1 MKRFQNID
9 AKSVKEAVGLL
20 QKFHQQKKVAAV
32 VGGGSEYLQLMKDHV
47 VEPDYLINLKSIP
60 GLDYVKEERGGF
72 RIGALA
78 KLADIEEHPAVR
90 EKLLILSEA
99 AGEAA
104 SPQIRNAGTIAG
116 NICQRPFCWYFR
128 SSNFN
133 CLRKGGQLCYT
144 VTGDGRFHAILG
156 GGPSYIVHPSD
167 TAPALVALGAQIKI
181 AGPAGEKTI
190 PLEKFFVLPSVD
202 YKREN
207 ILNPGDIV
215 TEIYVPTQRSGSK
228 GFYHKVRERLAW
240 DHAIVSV
247 ATVVESS
254 SDGVVRNAR
263 VVLGGVA
270 PTPWREPKAEEFL
283 RGKKLDE
290 ANAKQAGEI
299 ALEGAKPLKD
309 NVYKVQM
316 AKDLIQRGL
325 LASV

>member
-1 MKRFQNID
+1 MKSFENID
-9 AKSVKEAVGLL
+9 AKSIKDAVSLL
-20 QKFHQQKKVAAV
+20 QKFQQQKKSAAV
-32 VGGGSEYLQLMKDHV
+32 VGGGSEYLQLMKDRV
-47 VEPDYLINLKSIP
+47 VTPDYVINLKTIS
-60 GLDYVKEERGGF
+60 GLNYIREERGGF

-78 KLADIEEHPAVR
+78 TLAELEEHDAVK

-104 SPQIRNAGTIAG
+104 SPQIRNAGTVAG
-116 NICQRPFCWYFR
+116 NLCQRPFCWYFR

-133 CLRKGGQLCYT
+133 CLRKGGEICYT
-144 VTGDGRFHAILG
+144 VTGDSRFHAILG

-167 TAPALVALGAQIKI
+167 TAPALVALNAQVKI
-181 AGPAGEKTI
+181 AGPTGEKTI

-202 YKREN
+202 FKREN
-207 ILNPGDIV
+207 ILKPDEIV
-215 TEIYVPTQRSGSK
+215 TEIYVPYPKYGSK

-247 ATVVESS
+247 ATVIESS
-254 SDGVVRNAR
+254 NGVVREAR

-270 PTPWREPKAEEFL
+270 PIPWRASKAEEFL
-283 RGKKLDE
+283 RSKKIDE
-290 ANAKQAGEI
+290 QTAQQASEI

-309 NVYKVQM
+309 NVYKVGM
-316 AKDLIQRGL
+316 SKSLIRRAL

>member
-1 MKRFQNID
+1 MKSFQNID
-9 AKSVKEAVGLL
+9 VKSVKEATSLL
-20 QKFHQQKKVAAV
+20 HKFHQQKKVAAV

-47 VEPDYLINLKSIP
+47 VEPDYLINLKTIP
-60 GLDYVKEERGGF
+60 GLEFIKEERGGF
-72 RIGALA
+72 RVGALT
-78 KLADIEEHPAVR
+78 KLVDIEEHPAIR
-90 EKLLILSEA
+90 EKLLILSSA

-133 CLRKGGQLCYT
+133 CLRKGGQVCYT

-181 AGPAGEKTI
+181 AGPSGENMI
-190 PLEKFFVLPSVD
+190 PLEKFFVLPSID

-207 ILNPGDIV
+207 ILNPGEIV
-215 TEIYVPTQRSGSK
+215 TEIYVPAPKAGSK

-240 DHAIVSV
+240 DHAIVTV

-254 SDGVVRNAR
+254 GGVVRDAR
-263 VVLGGVA
+263 VVMGGVA
-270 PTPWREPKAEEFL
+270 PIPWRVAKAEEFL
-283 RGKKLDE
+283 RGKKLEE
-290 ANAKQAGEI
+290 AIAKQGGEI

-325 LASV
+325 LASI

>member
-1 MKRFQNID
+1 MKSFENID
-9 AKSVKEAVGLL
+9 VKSVKEAVGLL
-20 QKFHQQKKVAAV
+20 QKFQQQKKSAAV

-47 VEPDYLINLKSIP
+47 VEPDYLLNLKSIP
-60 GLDYVKEERGGF
+60 GLDYIKEERGGF

-78 KLADIEEHPAVR
+78 KLAEIEEHPAIR
-90 EKLLILSEA
+90 EKLLILSDA

-104 SPQIRNAGTIAG
+104 SPQIRNAGTLAG

-128 SSNFN
+128 SSNFT
-133 CLRKGGQLCYT
+133 CLRKGGQVCHT

-181 AGPAGEKTI
+181 AGSAGERTM
-190 PLEKFFVLPSVD
+190 PLEKFFVLPQID
-202 YKREN
+202 YRHEN
-207 ILNPGDIV
+207 ILKPDEIV
-215 TEIYVPTQRSGSK
+215 TEIQVPYPKSGSK

-240 DHAIVSV
+240 DHAIVAV
-247 ATVVESS
+247 ATVVLSS
-254 SDGVVRNAR
+254 GGVVRDAR
-263 VVLGGVA
+263 VVMGGVA
-270 PTPWREPKAEEFL
+270 PTPWRAPKAEEFL

-290 ANAKQAGEI
+290 AAAQKAGEI

-309 NVYKVQM
+309 NVFKVKM
-316 AKDLIQRGL
+316 AQDLIQRGL

>member
-1 MKRFQNID
+1 MKSFENID
-9 AKSVKEAVGLL
+9 VKTVREAVGLL
-20 QKFHQQKKVAAV
+20 QKFQQQKKSAAV

-47 VEPDYLINLKSIP
+47 VAPDYLLNLNSIP
-60 GLDYVKEERGGF
+60 GLDYIKEERGGF

-78 KLADIEEHPAVR
+78 KLAEIEEHPAIR
-90 EKLLILSEA
+90 EKLPILADA
-99 AGEAA
+99 ASEAA
-104 SPQIRNAGTIAG
+104 SPQIRNAGTLAG

-128 SSNFN
+128 SSNFT
-133 CLRKGGQLCYT
+133 CLRKGGNICYT

-181 AGPAGEKTI
+181 AGPAGEKTV
-190 PLEKFFVLPSVD
+190 PLEKFFVLPQVD
-202 YKREN
+202 YRREN
-207 ILNPGDIV
+207 ILKPAEIV
-215 TEIYVPTQRSGSK
+215 TEIYVPTPKAGSK

-240 DHAIVSV
+240 DHAIVAV
-247 ATVVESS
+247 ATMVQSNG
-254 SDGVVRNAR
+254 GVVREAR

-270 PTPWREPKAEEFL
+270 PIPWRAPKAEEFL

-290 ANAKQAGEI
+290 AAAQKAGEI

-309 NVYKVQM
+309 NDYKVKM
-316 AKDLIQRGL
+316 AQDLIQRGL

>member
-1 MKRFQNID
+1 
-9 AKSVKEAVGLL
+9 VGLL
-20 QKFHQQKKVAAV
+20 QKFHQQKKTAAV

-47 VEPDYLINLKSIP
+47 VEPDYLINLKTIP
-60 GLDYVKEERGGF
+60 GLDYIKEERGGF

-78 KLADIEEHPAVR
+78 KLADIEGHPAIH

-128 SSNFN
+128 SSNFT

-144 VTGDGRFHAILG
+144 VTGDSRFHAILG
-156 GGPSYIVHPSD
+156 AGPSYIVHPSD
-167 TAPALVALGAQIKI
+167 TAPALVALNAQIKI
-181 AGPAGEKTI
+181 AGPAGEKSM
-190 PLEKFFVLPSVD
+190 PLEKFFVLPAVD

-207 ILNPGDIV
+207 ILNPGEIV
-215 TEIYVPTQRSGSK
+215 TEIYVPMPKLGSK
-228 GFYHKVRERLAW
+228 GFYHKARERLAW
-240 DHAIVSV
+240 DHAIVAV
-247 ATVVESS
+247 ATIVESGA
-254 SDGVVRNAR
+254 GVVRNAR
-263 VVLGGVA
+263 VVMGGVA
-270 PTPWREPKAEEFL
+270 PIPWRAAKAEEFL

-290 ANAKQAGEI
+290 NLAKQAGTI

-309 NVYKVQM
+309 NGYKVKM
-316 AKDLIQRGL
+316 AQDLIQRGL

>member
-1 MKRFQNID
+1 MKSFENID
-9 AKSVKEAVGLL
+9 AKSIKDAVSLL
-20 QKFHQQKKVAAV
+20 QKFQQQKKSAAV
-32 VGGGSEYLQLMKDHV
+32 VGGGSEYLQLMKDRV
-47 VEPDYLINLKSIP
+47 VTPDYVINLKTIS
-60 GLDYVKEERGGF
+60 GLNYIREERGGF

-78 KLADIEEHPAVR
+78 TLAELEEHDAVK

-116 NICQRPFCWYFR
+116 NLCQRPFCWYFR

-133 CLRKGGQLCYT
+133 CLRKGGEVCYT
-144 VTGDGRFHAILG
+144 VTGDSRFHAILG

-167 TAPALVALGAQIKI
+167 TAPALVALNAQVKI
-181 AGPAGEKTI
+181 AGPTGEKTI

-202 YKREN
+202 FKREN
-207 ILNPGDIV
+207 ILKPDEIV
-215 TEIYVPTQRSGSK
+215 TEIYVPYPKYGSK

-247 ATVVESS
+247 ATVIESS
-254 SDGVVRNAR
+254 NGVVREAR

-270 PTPWREPKAEEFL
+270 PIPWRASKAEEFL
-283 RGKKLDE
+283 RSKKIDE
-290 ANAKQAGEI
+290 ETAQQASEI

-309 NVYKVQM
+309 NVYKVGM
-316 AKDLIQRGL
+316 SKSLIQRAL

>member
-1 MKRFQNID
+1 MKSFENID
-9 AKSVKEAVGLL
+9 AKSIKDAVSLL
-20 QKFHQQKKVAAV
+20 QKFQQQKKSAAV
-32 VGGGSEYLQLMKDHV
+32 VGGGSEYLQLMKDRV
-47 VEPDYLINLKSIP
+47 VTPDYVINLKTIS
-60 GLDYVKEERGGF
+60 GLNYVREERGGF

-78 KLADIEEHPAVR
+78 TLAELEEHDAVK

-116 NICQRPFCWYFR
+116 NLCQRPFCWYFR

-133 CLRKGGQLCYT
+133 CLRKGGEICYT
-144 VTGDGRFHAILG
+144 VTGDSRFHAILG

-167 TAPALVALGAQIKI
+167 TAPALVALNAQVKI
-181 AGPAGEKTI
+181 AGPTGEKTI

-202 YKREN
+202 FKREN
-207 ILNPGDIV
+207 ILKPDEIV
-215 TEIYVPTQRSGSK
+215 TEIYVPYPKYGSK

-247 ATVVESS
+247 ATVIESS
-254 SDGVVRNAR
+254 NGVVREAR

-270 PTPWREPKAEEFL
+270 PIPWRASKAEEFL
-283 RGKKLDE
+283 RSKKIDE
-290 ANAKQAGEI
+290 ETAQQASEI

-309 NVYKVQM
+309 NVYKVGM
-316 AKDLIQRGL
+316 SKSLIQRAL

>member
-1 MKRFQNID
+1 MNKFENID
-9 AKSVKEAVGLL
+9 VKSVKEAIGLL
-20 QKFHQQKKVAAV
+20 QKFQQQKKSAAV

-47 VEPDYLINLKSIP
+47 VEPDYLINLKTIP
-60 GLDYVKEERGGF
+60 GLDSIKEERGGF

-78 KLADIEEHPAVR
+78 KLADIEEHPAIR
-90 EKLLILSEA
+90 EKLLILSDA
-99 AGEAA
+99 AGVAA

-133 CLRKGGQLCYT
+133 CLRKGGQVCYT

-156 GGPSYIVHPSD
+156 GGPSFIVHPSD

-181 AGPAGEKTI
+181 AGPSGEKTI

-207 ILNPGDIV
+207 ILNPGEIV
-215 TEIYVPTQRSGSK
+215 TEVYVPTPSGGSK

-247 ATVVESS
+247 ATVVESNG
-254 SDGVVRNAR
+254 GVVRSAR

-270 PTPWREPKAEEFL
+270 PIPWRVAKAEEFL
-283 RGKKLDE
+283 RGKKLEE
-290 ANAKQAGEI
+290 ATAKQAGEI